1 VFEQDLAGQLDLVGT
16 GPRGRVVDRQNEIGL
31 GDGAQSLLDQR
42 PRLEPLDDILPN
54 APNLRLIEHRRRQ
67 PMPQVLGIDH
77 IAFAAHDLEATCVF
91 YDQLFGARTHF

>member
-1 VFEQDLAGQLDLVGT
+1 LNPKVTPFLLPGHLNGLVIAPAFAMPST
-16 GPRGRVVDRQNEIGL
+16 RG
-31 GDGAQSLLDQR
+31 S
-42 PRLEPLDDILPN
+42 EPLDDILPN